1 MTSIPD
7 SPWPYLIEKLRN
19 ARNISFSSFSII
31 KVWRVMKLYFH
42 SHDDEQMLG
51 LRILVEIKKYLLIT
65 SAKMT
70 WTRRFNCIRLH
81 CKWSCCSN
89 ACVTFFVFRTYRPKK
104 LTDWFKI
111 FRKSKLIQGGPKKN
125 EECMPEHN
133 LSWGS
138 RKKLLFSEF
147 VDNSWGYNHWN
158 F

>member
-89 ACVTFFVFRTYRPKK
+89 ACVTFLVFRPYRSENWTNSFKNFSDCTLNYCQQTLKTAISFVIPSSSYVQACIPRFFLAHPV
-104 LTDWFKI
+104 LT
-111 FRKSKLIQGGPKKN
+111 
-125 EECMPEHN
+125 
-133 LSWGS
+133 
-138 RKKLLFSEF
+138 
-147 VDNSWGYNHWN
+147 
-158 F
+158 